1 MFSSILYLR
10 KLGNSALMAS
20 TMIIGAGTLLFS
32 TTFCDDQ
39 KTNSNISVKKGK
51 LFDQKALKRLVGYK
65 AVDNYVSDDMIIGLG
80 TGSTAFFAVERVGQL
95 LKDEK
100 LNNIWAIPTS
110 KATEMQALSLG
121 IPLTNLEIHPSI

>member
-1 MFSSILYLR
+1 MFSSILNLR
-10 KLGNSALMAS
+10 KLGSSALMAS
-20 TMIIGAGTLLFS
+20 TIIIGAGTLLFS

-39 KTNSNISVKKGK
+39 KTAVKKGK

-65 AVDNYVSDDMIIGLG
+65 AVDDYVSDDMIIGLG

-100 LNNIWAIPTS
+100 LSNIWAIPTS